1 MGPVIQNEK
10 LERRG
15 LKLVIFKNPQPIR
28 LVDDEMSNE
37 YQILTL
43 ECEAKTIT
51 VYEEPNPKIKELE
64 EVVNKIRELEK
75 MMDKIKQDLAG
86 LRYRAENEITDLMF
100 K

>member
-1 MGPVIQNEK
+1 MVSEN
-10 LERRG
+10 
-15 LKLVIFKNPQPIR
+15 
-28 LVDDEMSNE
+28 
-37 YQILTL
+37 YQIITL

-75 MMDKIKQDLAG
+75 MMDKIKQELAG

>member
-1 MGPVIQNEK
+1 MVSEK
-10 LERRG
+10 
-15 LKLVIFKNPQPIR
+15 
-28 LVDDEMSNE
+28 
-37 YQILTL
+37 YQLLTL

-51 VYEEPNPKIKELE
+51 VYDTEPNPKIKELE

-75 MMDKIKQDLAG
+75 LMDQIKIDLAG